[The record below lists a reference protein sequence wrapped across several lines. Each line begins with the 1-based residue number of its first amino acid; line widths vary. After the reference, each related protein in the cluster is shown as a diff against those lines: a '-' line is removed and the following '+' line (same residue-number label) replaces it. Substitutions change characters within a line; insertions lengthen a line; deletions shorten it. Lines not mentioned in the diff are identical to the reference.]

1 MARQLQPTSLILL
14 VVLVVIALVKY
25 SIDKGNSVQGTVRS

>member
-14 VVLVVIALVKY
+14 IVLVVFAVAKY
-25 SIDKGNSVQGTVRS
+25 AYDKGTASED